1 MNPVKKSRINISKI
15 DLFDPPSE
23 LIHLSQQSS
32 DSSSFSSTDSESE
45 EEVSKK
51 VIILP
56 KYKEVKSTQVMT
68 SSFNSEYMAGYLG
81 YYSLYCFIVFYIDKS
96 TWKKEKQ

>member
-15 DLFDPPSE
+15 DLFDPSSE
-23 LIHLSQQSS
+23 LIHLSPQSS

-81 YYSLYCFIVFYIDKS
+81 YYLLYCFIVFIDKS

>member
-23 LIHLSQQSS
+23 LIHLSPQSS
-32 DSSSFSSTDSESE
+32 DSLSFSSTDSESE

-81 YYSLYCFIVFYIDKS
+81 YYSLYCFIVFIDKS

>member
-23 LIHLSQQSS
+23 LIHLSPQNS

-81 YYSLYCFIVFYIDKS
+81 YYSLYCFIVFIDKS

>member
-23 LIHLSQQSS
+23 LIHLSPQSS

-81 YYSLYCFIVFYIDKS
+81 YYSIYCFIVFIDKS

>member
-23 LIHLSQQSS
+23 LIHLSPQSS

-81 YYSLYCFIVFYIDKS
+81 YYSLYCFIVFIDKS

>member
-23 LIHLSQQSS
+23 LIHLSPQSS

-81 YYSLYCFIVFYIDKS
+81 YYSIYCAIVFIDKS